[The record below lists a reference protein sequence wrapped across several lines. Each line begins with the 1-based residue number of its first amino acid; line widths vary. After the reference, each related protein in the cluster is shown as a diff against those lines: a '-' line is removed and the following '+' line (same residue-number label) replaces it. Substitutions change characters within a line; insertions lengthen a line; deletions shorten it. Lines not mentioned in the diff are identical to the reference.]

1 MLTLKRLWLIQDV
14 KDHNQWSEFL
24 QAGGLHPAEDATYT
38 VGIYDGE
45 ELIAT
50 GSLSDNIIKYL
61 LVCKRYQSENLLT
74 QIIVH
79 LIERLHEED
88 IFHYFVYTA
97 PDKEVIFRSLGF
109 KKIMNTKEVLFME
122 QGEPSFDDYLNYI
135 ARFDHPGE
143 NGSIVMNA
151 NPFTLGHKYLVEQAR
166 KVCDHVYV
174 FVVSEEKSEF
184 SSPERFA
191 LVKNG
196 LKEFEDV
203 TVLPARDY
211 MVSSLTFPA
220 YFLKDRAELNVASV
234 QARLDATLFKER
246 IAPVLHIKKRF
257 VGEEPYSKVTNVYNE
272 AMKEVFRP
280 DLSLTILPR
289 LAIEGEIVSATKVRQ
304 ALQDHNEPLVQSF
317 VPDTVLAYLKE
328 KNKI

>member
-196 LKEFEDV
+196 LKEFEVV

>member
-220 YFLKDRAELNVASV
+220 YFLKDRAELNVAGV

>member
-1 MLTLKRLWLIQDV
+1 MLTLKRLWILRDA
-14 KDHNQWSEFL
+14 KDQNRWREFL
-24 QAGGLHPAEDATYT
+24 KSGGLHPAEDATYT
-38 VGIYDGE
+38 VGIYDND
-45 ELIAT
+45 ELVAT

-109 KKIMNTKEVLFME
+109 KKIMSTKEVLFME
-122 QGEPSFDDYLNYI
+122 QGEPDFDDYLTYI
-135 ARFDHPGE
+135 GQFDHDGE
-143 NGSIVMNA
+143 NGGIVMNA

-191 LVKNG
+191 LVKEG
-196 LKEFEDV
+196 LKEFDDV

-220 YFLKDRAELNVASV
+220 YFLKDRAELNIANV
-234 QARLDATLFKER
+234 QAHLDATLFKER
-246 IAPVLHIKKRF
+246 IAPVLHITKRF
-257 VGEEPYSKVTNVYNE
+257 VGEEPYSKVTNVYND
-272 AMKEVFRP
+272 AMKKVFRP

-289 LAIEGEIVSATKVRQ
+289 LAINGEVVSATKVRQ

-317 VPDTVLAYLKE
+317 VPGTVLAYLKE